1 MAITRLGGA
10 NAITG
15 TLPAANINDTSIG
28 NITALPAGVG
38 GSMVLLDTTDITSAV
53 ASVTVNPPFSTT
65 YSNYVIYGVGLRVD
79 TDNKGFQFQLV
90 DSGGT
95 ASTSSYYYALT
106 ENDGATT
113 IGQGN
118 NQNVSE
124 FVLINNTANSSRA
137 ENLTIQL
144 TNPAIG
150 DYTSIV
156 WNGGGRRSGG
166 NGHSGNGAGYHN
178 VASAYTQFKILPSS
192 GNLNQGKI
200 LTYGTTE

>member
-1 MAITRLGGA
+1 MALTRLS
-10 NAITG
+10 NQSLTSV
-15 TLPAANINDTSIG
+15 TSLPAA
-28 NITALPAGVG
+28 ITT
-38 GSMVLLDTTDITSAV
+38 GSMVLLDKTEITSSV
-53 ASVTVNPPFSTT
+53 ASVTINPPFSTT
-65 YSNYVIYGVGLRVD
+65 YSNYIIYGDGLRID

-95 ASTSSYYYALT
+95 ASTASYYYALT

-124 FVLINNTANSSRA
+124 FVLTNNTATTSRA
-137 ENLTIQL
+137 ENFTIQL
-144 TNPAIG
+144 TNPAVA
-150 DYTSIV
+150 DYTSII
-156 WNGGGRRSGG
+156 WSAGGRRSGG
-166 NGHSGNGAGYHN
+166 NGHSANGAGYHN

-200 LTYGTTE
+200 LTYGTKESWLIN

>member
-124 FVLINNTANSSRA
+124 FVLINNTANSS
-137 ENLTIQL
+137 
-144 TNPAIG
+144 
-150 DYTSIV
+150 
-156 WNGGGRRSGG
+156 
-166 NGHSGNGAGYHN
+166 
-178 VASAYTQFKILPSS
+178 
-192 GNLNQGKI
+192 
-200 LTYGTTE
+200 